1 MESKFD
7 NQNFF
12 VHFISVFTVPEMKK
26 AFQSF
31 LRLVEKEEE
40 FNFIERVDETLNLKK
55 NTEIIK
61 SLSKLYNDYFAKNSK
76 FNISLTEYQKSEL
89 HLMIEPQLEAKAK
102 TQWILKQSISEILE
116 PVRDFIV
123 QLLRLDVFP
132 RFLQSE
138 FCIEVLQK
146 FPNDERIFFPKTSE
160 KYLFSDDDFKEP
172 IITEK
177 DWNFMKALLFHSL
190 DFNV

>member
-1 MESKFD
+1 MESKVD

-31 LRLVEKEEE
+31 LLLVEKEEE

-61 SLSKLYNDYFAKNSK
+61 SLSTLYSDYFAKNSK
-76 FNISLTEYQKSEL
+76 FIISLTEHQKSEL
-89 HLMIEPQLEAKAK
+89 YQQIEPQLEAKNK
-102 TQWILKQSISEILE
+102 TQWILKQNISEILE
-116 PVRDFIV
+116 PLRDFVV

-138 FCIEVLQK
+138 FVS
-146 FPNDERIFFPKTSE
+146 NVIFFKTH
-160 KYLFSDDDFKEP
+160 F
-172 IITEK
+172 
-177 DWNFMKALLFHSL
+177 
-190 DFNV
+190 